1 MISHRNIIA
10 NVLQLTTY
18 ESVSRQKDGIET
30 QACLGALP
38 FSHIYGLLIISFA
51 STFRGD
57 EVVVLPE
64 FDLEKALVAVQTYKI
79 AHMFVVSCHLG
90 HTEQNLTATGPAD
103 YYPHH
108 SQQGPVFEV

>member
-1 MISHRNIIA
+1 MISHRNVIA

-18 ESVSRQKDGIET
+18 ESVSRREDGIET

-57 EVVVLPE
+57 EVIVLPE
-64 FDLEKALVAVQTYKI
+64 FELEKALIAVQRHKI
-79 AHMFVVSCHLG
+79 AHMNVVSISPYA
-90 HTEQNLTATGPAD
+90 QVAQVLTLAGSAH
-103 YYPHH
+103 YHPHH
-108 SQQGPVFEV
+108 PQQSFV